1 MQKRIALDGKREDVL
16 AKGDLMA
23 KLGTHYAAVR
33 RFAHGRGDLAKAL
46 KVLLAQKRR
55 AGGRHRIDVKG
66 IAMPPHG
73 TAGQHGARISIGNTV
88 RICT

>member
-1 MQKRIALDGKREDVL
+1 MHADLDKSAHNGSHHRMQKRIALDGKREDVL

-23 KLGTHYAAVR
+23 KLGPYHATVR

-55 AGGRHRIDVKG
+55 AGGRHRIDVEG

-73 TAGQHGARISIGNTV
+73 TT
-88 RICT
+88 